1 MAFLR
6 REFSDHVLT
15 LTMSS
20 PDTRNALTG
29 AEQFDDFVQT
39 CAEINDDM
47 SIRAV
52 VLTGEGSAFCAGGN
66 VKDMRDRAGM
76 FSGDPFDQAG
86 AYRMGIQRIPRA
98 IQSLNVPIIAA
109 VNGPAV
115 GAGCDLAT
123 MCDIRVASTKAMFA
137 ESFVQLGLIPGD
149 GGAWFL
155 PRAVGF
161 SNASLMALTGDP
173 VKADE
178 ALRIG
183 LVSKVVEAEELV
195 ATAQAIAARIAG
207 NPPHAVRLTKQL
219 LRGSER
225 NSLDEMLDKSAA
237 FQAIC
242 HAEPDHHEA
251 IAAFFDKRPGAYRKD

>member
-123 MCDIRVASTKAMFA
+123 MCDIRVATLRPCSQRALCN
-137 ESFVQLGLIPGD
+137 SGLFQVTAGH
-149 GGAWFL
+149 
-155 PRAVGF
+155 GF
-161 SNASLMALTGDP
+161 CRVRWASLMR
-173 VKADE
+173 V
-178 ALRIG
+178 
-183 LVSKVVEAEELV
+183 
-195 ATAQAIAARIAG
+195 
-207 NPPHAVRLTKQL
+207 
-219 LRGSER
+219 
-225 NSLDEMLDKSAA
+225 
-237 FQAIC
+237 
-242 HAEPDHHEA
+242 
-251 IAAFFDKRPGAYRKD
+251 